1 MIAWKKYPYK
11 GTLKARVKYFL
22 NLFNNLVLI
31 FNSSNDF
38 VQAEK
43 NVSMYA
49 FIFLPTL
56 SSYTYAQM
64 HTHTHTHTHTHRLTY
79 RVECM
84 TGTILARG
92 NIQKYKYEPVLFLHI
107 TSI

>member
-1 MIAWKKYPYK
+1 M
-11 GTLKARVKYFL
+11 KYFL

-43 NVSMYA
+43 NVS
-49 FIFLPTL
+49 IFVCMHLYSYQL
-56 SSYTYAQM
+56 SL
-64 HTHTHTHTHTHRLTY
+64 HTHTHKCIHTQTHRLTY